1 MELYVLEI
9 ISQPKIEFACSLAEH
24 LTASS
29 LNIIDHRENL
39 IEIAVIEGADM
50 LVETGDSRRVLK
62 DGNIRLNFPDKKY
75 VLRPVLDGESADVN
89 IVSVAARI
97 DEMKLER
104 FEVRGGAEA
113 AGLIESLPPEK
124 LILPEELSLK
134 KESAELFM
142 LIMQSLIS
150 FRLDRSAAGR
160 LKCLSLW
167 YELISQLDSA
177 LRQQIYAK
185 LENDRKA
192 PSSAYYHAYRMKK
205 YISDHLSE
213 ELSVSGIAK
222 AVGLSSDYAGKI
234 FRRECGMSITD
245 FIAHRRADLI
255 SSLIRSEAG
264 ASLSELAARAG
275 FSDLRHAQRVF
286 KRCMGITM
294 LRCRQ
299 LNGGLTLWHSD
310 PWKKS
315 DLEHDIFISGE
326 HPSG

>member
-50 LVETGDSRRVLK
+50 LVDTGDSRMVLK

-75 VLRPVLDGESADVN
+75 ILRPVLDVGSDDVN

-104 FEVRGGAEA
+104 VEVKSEAEA

-124 LILPEELSLK
+124 ILLPEELSMK

-150 FRLDRSAAGR
+150 CRLDLSAAGR

-167 YELISQLDSA
+167 YELISQLDSG
-177 LRQQIYAK
+177 LRSQIYSK

-192 PSSAYYHAYRMKK
+192 PSSAYYHVYRMKK

-234 FRRECGMSITD
+234 FRHECGMSLSE
-245 FIAHRRADLI
+245 FIAHSRSDLI
-255 SSLIRSEAG
+255 RNLIRVDTG
-264 ASLSELAARAG
+264 ASLSEIAARAG
-275 FSDLRHAQRVF
+275 FSDLRYAQRVF
-286 KRCMGITM
+286 KRCTGITM

-299 LNGGLTLWHSD
+299 LNDGLTLWHSD
-310 PWKKS
+310 PWQTNN
-315 DLEHDIFISGE
+315 LEHDIFI
-326 HPSG
+326 PNNKK